1 MRGHPQLDGF
11 WHWMLDA
18 AERHTDIEELFN
30 AFCAELTRRSLPF
43 WRSSLGLEILHPEVS
58 GWQFIW
64 TDESDVE
71 VHLAARAG
79 MLQSSTYL
87 NSPTRI
93 VDETE
98 ATFRRRLDR
107 PCPDMPLLEELR
119 LEGATDYLMLPL
131 PFIDRSR
138 TASISFATCAADGFT
153 EDDLS
158 SLTLAAQLFSPYAE
172 RHVLRRLTIDLLD
185 TYVGPHTGQR
195 IIDGQ
200 VERGSTEIMEAA
212 VWLADLRGFTSLSE
226 RLPVKRVTAMLNV
239 WLEIMVEVLDAHE
252 GEVLKFIGDAVLAV
266 FSTSKQRPAAQAC
279 ADALAAAVAFGERID
294 MAGGGP
300 GLDFALAL
308 HFGEVAYGNIG
319 ARRRLDF
326 TVIGPAVNQAARL
339 QGMSKTLGERVVM
352 SGTFASSFGRPLRDL
367 GMHQLRGVGTPQ
379 QVFGLA
385 PTANYP

>member
-1 MRGHPQLDGF
+1 
-11 WHWMLDA
+11 MLDA
-18 AERHTDIEELFN
+18 AEQHTDIEALFN
-30 AFCAELTRRSLPF
+30 AFCGELTHGGLSF

-64 TDESDVE
+64 TDESDVQ

-79 MLQSSTYL
+79 MLQSATYL

-98 ATFRRRLDR
+98 AAFRRRLDQ
-107 PCPDMPLLEELR
+107 PCLDMPLLEELR
-119 LEGATDYLMLPL
+119 LEGATDYVMLPL

-138 TASISFATCAADGFT
+138 TASISFATRAADGFT
-153 EDDLS
+153 EDDLAG
-158 SLTLAAQLFSPYAE
+158 LTLAVRLFSPYAE
-172 RHVLRRLTIDLLD
+172 RHVLRQLTIDLLD

-212 VWLADLRGFTSLSE
+212 IWLADLRGFTSLSE
-226 RLPVKRVTAMLNV
+226 RLPVGQVTAMLNV
-239 WLEIMVEVLDAHE
+239 WLEIMVEVLDAHD

-266 FSTSKQRPAAQAC
+266 FSTSEQRSAAQAC
-279 ADALAAAVAFGERID
+279 ANAFAAAVKFCARID
-294 MAGGGP
+294 AIGGGP

-339 QGMSKTLGERVVM
+339 QGMAKTLGERVVT
-352 SGTFASSFGRPLRDL
+352 SATFASALDRPLRDL
-367 GMHQLRGVGTPQ
+367 GMHRLRGVETLQ
-379 QVFGLA
+379 QAFGLPRA
-385 PTANYP
+385 LNGM